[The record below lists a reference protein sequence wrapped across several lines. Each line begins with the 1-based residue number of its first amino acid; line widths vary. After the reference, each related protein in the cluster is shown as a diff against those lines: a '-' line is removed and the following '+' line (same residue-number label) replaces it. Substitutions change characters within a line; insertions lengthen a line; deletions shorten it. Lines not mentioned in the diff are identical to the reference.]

1 MSGPGAYV
9 PAAFSAW
16 STIASNDSPS
26 KPNNHWQRRNE
37 KPLVGS
43 LLSAVG
49 FSFFFLMA
57 PFVTYG
63 FVCNAWICSYTTTYK
78 KLLCLFV
85 VEKDRCWPMS
95 LYVWDSSA
103 ISQIYDA
110 IAVISP
116 TSSSHHVMTDHSYM
130 EFFFSQIRN
139 VTIDPY
145 LTLGMFA
152 TFYIMTF
159 FRNPVSVSTN
169 ELPRNWTYILNM
181 MIWLGTQYISYKKY
195 NDAILEWLI

>member
-26 KPNNHWQRRNE
+26 KLNNHWQKNYE

-49 FSFFFLMA
+49 FNFFLLMA

-63 FVCNAWICSYTTTYK
+63 SVCNAWICSYTTTYK

-130 EFFFSQIRN
+130 EFFSAKYEISPL
-139 VTIDPY
+139 IP
-145 LTLGMFA
+145 
-152 TFYIMTF
+152 
-159 FRNPVSVSTN
+159 
-169 ELPRNWTYILNM
+169 
-181 MIWLGTQYISYKKY
+181 IWPLACLQHFI
-195 NDAILEWLI
+195 

>member
-1 MSGPGAYV
+1 MSGLGAYV

-26 KPNNHWQRRNE
+26 KLNNHWQKNYE
-37 KPLVGS
+37 KTLVGS

-49 FSFFFLMA
+49 FNFFLMA
-57 PFVTYG
+57 PFVTHG
-63 FVCNAWICSYTTTYK
+63 FVCSAWICSYTTTYK
-78 KLLCLFV
+78 KNCLV
-85 VEKDRCWPMS
+85 CCWKGQV
-95 LYVWDSSA
+95 LTYEFVWDSSA

-181 MIWLGTQYISYKKY
+181 MIWLGTQYIYIY
-195 NDAILEWLI
+195 PTRNIMMQY

>member
-26 KPNNHWQRRNE
+26 KLNNHWQRSYE
-37 KPLVGS
+37 KTLVGS

-49 FSFFFLMA
+49 FRFFVDGPIWNCYTRVF
-57 PFVTYG
+57 
-63 FVCNAWICSYTTTYK
+63 CSAWICSYTTTYK

-110 IAVISP
+110 KAVISP

-130 EFFFSQIRN
+130 EFFSAKYEMSPLI
-139 VTIDPY
+139 P
-145 LTLGMFA
+145 
-152 TFYIMTF
+152 
-159 FRNPVSVSTN
+159 
-169 ELPRNWTYILNM
+169 
-181 MIWLGTQYISYKKY
+181 IWPLACLQHFI
-195 NDAILEWLI
+195 

>member
-1 MSGPGAYV
+1 
-9 PAAFSAW
+9 
-16 STIASNDSPS
+16 
-26 KPNNHWQRRNE
+26 
-37 KPLVGS
+37 
-43 LLSAVG
+43 
-49 FSFFFLMA
+49 
-57 PFVTYG
+57 
-63 FVCNAWICSYTTTYK
+63 
-78 KLLCLFV
+78 
-85 VEKDRCWPMS
+85 MS

-130 EFFFSQIRN
+130 EFFFSQMRN

-169 ELPRNWTYILNM
+169 ELPRN
-181 MIWLGTQYISYKKY
+181 
-195 NDAILEWLI
+195 